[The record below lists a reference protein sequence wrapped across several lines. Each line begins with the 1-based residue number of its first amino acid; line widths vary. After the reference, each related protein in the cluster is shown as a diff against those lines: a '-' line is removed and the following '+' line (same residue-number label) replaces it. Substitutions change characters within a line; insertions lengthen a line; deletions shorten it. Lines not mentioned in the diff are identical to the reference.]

1 MAIQG
6 PIPVSFEQVFPH
18 GCYIVGEVEQV
29 KDFTASTNGR
39 TVYAK
44 DKTTGEPVWQV
55 AVMDADPTVKAGQKT
70 VTVKILADVQP
81 VPPASLPGL
90 PFVPVEFDGMT
101 VTPYVAQNTGRL
113 AWSIR
118 ARTMRAPRT
127 TAPAAPGKNTTTTS
141 KEIAA

>member
-6 PIPVSFEQVFPH
+6 PIPIGFDQVFPH

-29 KDFTASTNGR
+29 KDFDASTGGR

-44 DKTTGEPVWQV
+44 DKTTGELVWQV

-70 VTVKILADVQP
+70 VSVKILSPVQP
-81 VPPASLPGL
+81 VPPAPLPGL
-90 PFVPVEFDGMT
+90 PFVPVEFDHMT
-101 VTPYVAQNTGRL
+101 VTAYVSQNTGRL

-118 ARTMRAPRT
+118 ARAMRAPRT
-127 TAPAAPGKNTTTTS
+127 AAVPAPVKNTVTAG
-141 KEIAA
+141 KEAA